1 MRLQQIETTVSK
13 SNKIAQTNS
22 GQAVNAIL
30 NRGRYGAF
38 NCAGDFV
45 STDAAYPARSCFA
58 FQVHVCQFEQRLLLK
73 KPLWCRKERA
83 NKYELQFYLASVGC
97 NTVICGVCCCKTVVC
112 GVCWLQNRCIN
123 RVTAWRP
130 DWQLRCTRSYCRV
143 QKSNSTKHEKT
154 GFIVAVTLAMILSP
168 LCSFAT
174 RQKRRISLSLFAYLS
189 CHVTPTR
196 DCYTDVT
203 RLACSIGSN
212 ALLAVLGVC
221 IELTF
226 PLRRHLPERWF
237 LLFAVAGS
245 CAPTQR
251 GKSTTSWSNCSK
263 CSGRESCLSPT
274 LRRHRRVCR
283 RASDFLENDF
293 VKTHICHS
301 SLTDS

>member
-1 MRLQQIETTVSK
+1 MW
-13 SNKIAQTNS
+13 
-22 GQAVNAIL
+22 
-30 NRGRYGAF
+30 
-38 NCAGDFV
+38 
-45 STDAAYPARSCFA
+45 
-58 FQVHVCQFEQRLLLK
+58 RLL
-73 KPLWCRKERA
+73 
-83 NKYELQFYLASVGC
+83 
-97 NTVICGVCCCKTVVC
+97 
-112 GVCWLQNRCIN
+112 LQNRCM
-123 RVTAWRP
+123 WRLLVAKP
-130 DWQLRCTRSYCRV
+130 LYKSSHCLKTRLAITLHPFVLSRTKEQQHQT
-143 QKSNSTKHEKT
+143 QKA

-212 ALLAVLGVC
+212 ALSTVLGVC

-283 RASDFLENDF
+283 RASDFVENDF

-301 SLTDS
+301 SLTVS

>member
-143 QKSNSTKHEKT
+143 QKSNSTKHKK
-154 GFIVAVTLAMILSP
+154 
-168 LCSFAT
+168 
-174 RQKRRISLSLFAYLS
+174 Q
-189 CHVTPTR
+189 
-196 DCYTDVT
+196 
-203 RLACSIGSN
+203 
-212 ALLAVLGVC
+212 AL
-221 IELTF
+221 
-226 PLRRHLPERWF
+226 
-237 LLFAVAGS
+237 
-245 CAPTQR
+245 
-251 GKSTTSWSNCSK
+251 
-263 CSGRESCLSPT
+263 
-274 LRRHRRVCR
+274 
-283 RASDFLENDF
+283 
-293 VKTHICHS
+293 
-301 SLTDS
+301 